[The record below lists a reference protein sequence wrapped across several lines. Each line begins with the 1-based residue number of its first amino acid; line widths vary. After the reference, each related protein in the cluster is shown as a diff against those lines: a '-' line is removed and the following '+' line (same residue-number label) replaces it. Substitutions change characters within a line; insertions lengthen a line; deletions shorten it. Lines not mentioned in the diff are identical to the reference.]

1 MSEFYI
7 DFVVVIGLSIILCF
21 LLRILKN
28 LSNKWKLK
36 MSNRIQKALDLRKKV
51 KDKFRNTYGYSW
63 DYVIIFKILKIKQSK
78 QLNKTI
84 YKNKSDI
91 EGYKYNSIKFII
103 IRLSDSGLQNKLYY
117 SIQKDEVYCKI
128 RCPLNRLKEEAERI
142 KYRLLLEPNCI
153 NLTLQMGNEI
163 GPKEKQWKGIYID
176 NSYTIKNDNK
186 IPIEPFEYIYF
197 EYKES
202 IQDNNTIY
210 KIYNNNSIFKGTD
223 RIKLIESIMIS
234 KIHHRG
240 AGINIH
246 KLIKDHACLACFPL
260 HDAVELKLL
269 ENEWLAMLELPW
281 KTKIDPVKVSKSCI

>member
-7 DFVVVIGLSIILCF
+7 DFVVVVGLSIILCF

-36 MSNRIQKALDLRKKV
+36 MSNRIQKALNLRKKV

-63 DYVIIFKILKIKQSK
+63 DYVIIFKILTLKQNK
-78 QLNKTI
+78 RLNKTI

-117 SIQKDEVYCKI
+117 SIQKDEIYCKI

-142 KYRLLLEPNCI
+142 NYRLLLEPNCL
-153 NLTLQMGNEI
+153 NLILQMGNEI
-163 GPKEKQWKGIYID
+163 GPIEKQWKGIYID
-176 NSYTIKNDNK
+176 NNNNDNGDVS
-186 IPIEPFEYIYF
+186 IEPFDYIYF
-197 EYKES
+197 EYKEN
-202 IQDNNTIY
+202 IQDNNNIY
-210 KIYNNNSIFKGTD
+210 KIYNNNSIFKGID

-234 KIHHRG
+234 KVHHRG
-240 AGINIH
+240 AGINIQ
-246 KLIKDHACLACFPL
+246 KLIENHACLACFPL
-260 HDAVELKLL
+260 HDAVELKQL
-269 ENEWLAMLELPW
+269 ENEWLTMLELPW
-281 KTKIDPVKVSKSCI
+281 KSKIDPVKVRDTKI